1 MKNEQIETFSAKEL
15 KRLREDYGLSQR
27 KLGKLVGLSDLTILN
42 YEKDK
47 HPMPERAQR
56 MFIRLFDELEKDIQL
71 GELIREWDR
80 EVQKTV
86 YEGIRLGRIQKGT
99 DARSLPSMRNVVWLL
114 DRLRNL

>member
-1 MKNEQIETFSAKEL
+1 MKISENEILNGKEL
-15 KRLREDYGLSQR
+15 KKLREDYGLTQQ
-27 KLGKLVGLSDLTILN
+27 KLGDLVGLSRETIYN

-47 HPMPERAQR
+47 HPIPERAQR

-86 YEGIRLGRIQKGT
+86 YEGMRLGRIQKGT
-99 DARSLPSMRNVVWLL
+99 DARSLPSMRNVVRLL